1 MGVMENYRQFLKS
14 LSEQQRVELYRELQQ
29 RLGPGKSPVRELLVL
44 FETDANTDPT
54 AAMRK
59 LAAAELAEYE
69 RPTRYL
75 PVNRLPVNPQGK
87 LDRAALAAL
96 VPDEDSEPTIPTLP
110 GVEQSKLQAVSEAFA
125 QSLGRAGVGAD
136 DNFFEL
142 GGHSLL
148 LVDCILGIEKKTGVR
163 LSTDVF
169 LQNPTPRA
177 LAAELE
183 SKTRPATAYLY
194 PVVDA
199 ADGLPVFIF
208 SASRLAY
215 ALKQRPN
222 PWHLFGVQIRWLD
235 DDDQLIPY
243 RDLQD
248 LARRICGEL
257 SQVVSDKPY
266 VIAGSSFAG
275 MLAFEVACQMDKA
288 GMAPSLTVLID
299 PSPFSGL
306 RTWLQNDL
314 EADTNIG
321 YAQHLLLAKWL
332 LINNPFRARFWQRLK
347 KRFKPGNK
355 ATARVHGLP
364 VRATSAKQAS
374 SFNDDRTFALWRS
387 YRASSYS
394 GRVTLMTTRERVWQ
408 VEQNWRRYLPADT
421 LPILLETTHKQILR
435 EPFMS
440 SDVVPLLENAVEQAI
455 EP

>member
-1 MGVMENYRQFLKS
+1 M
-14 LSEQQRVELYRELQQ
+14 
-29 RLGPGKSPVRELLVL
+29 
-44 FETDANTDPT
+44 
-54 AAMRK
+54 
-59 LAAAELAEYE
+59 
-69 RPTRYL
+69 
-75 PVNRLPVNPQGK
+75 
-87 LDRAALAAL
+87 
-96 VPDEDSEPTIPTLP
+96 
-110 GVEQSKLQAVSEAFA
+110 
-125 QSLGRAGVGAD
+125 
-136 DNFFEL
+136 
-142 GGHSLL
+142 
-148 LVDCILGIEKKTGVR
+148 DCILGIEKTTGVR

-194 PVVDA
+194 PVAEA

-222 PWHLFGVQIRWLD
+222 LWHLFGVQLRWLD

-288 GMAPSLTVLID
+288 GKAPSLTVLID
-299 PSPFSGL
+299 PSPFAGL

-332 LINNPFRARFWQRLK
+332 LINNPLRARFWQRLK
-347 KRFKPGNK
+347 QRFNPSNK
-355 ATARVHGLP
+355 ATATTMAYRSAPP
-364 VRATSAKQAS
+364 VPNKHRPLTTTELSPCGAAIVLQAM
-374 SFNDDRTFALWRS
+374 RGPW
-387 YRASSYS
+387 
-394 GRVTLMTTRERVWQ
+394 
-408 VEQNWRRYLPADT
+408 P
-421 LPILLETTHKQILR
+421 
-435 EPFMS
+435 
-440 SDVVPLLENAVEQAI
+440 
-455 EP
+455 

>member
-1 MGVMENYRQFLKS
+1 MENYRQLLKT

-29 RLGPGKSPVRELLVL
+29 RLGQGSSPVRELLVL
-44 FETDANTDPT
+44 FETDEGTDPT
-54 AAMRK
+54 SAMRE
-59 LAAAELAEYE
+59 LAELELAEYE

-75 PVNRLPVNPQGK
+75 PVNRLPLNPQGK

-96 VPDEDSEPTIPTLP
+96 VPDENSETAVATLP

-125 QSLGRAGVGAD
+125 QSLARARVGAD

-183 SKTRPATAYLY
+183 SKTRPASAYVY
-194 PVVDA
+194 PVAEA
-199 ADGLPVFIF
+199 AGGLPVFIF

-215 ALKQRPN
+215 ALKQRPK
-222 PWHLFGVQIRWLD
+222 PWRLFGVQLRWLD
-235 DDDQLIPY
+235 DKHQLIPY

-248 LARRICGEL
+248 LARRICAEL
-257 SQVVSDKPY
+257 SPVVSDKPY

-299 PSPFSGL
+299 PSPFAGL

-321 YAQHLLLAKWL
+321 YARHLLLAKWL
-332 LINNPFRARFWQRLK
+332 LINNPLRMRFWQRIK
-347 KRFKPGNK
+347 QRFVTRNE
-355 ATARVHGLP
+355 ATTRVDGEP
-364 VRATSAKQAS
+364 VRATSAIQAS
-374 SFNDDRTFALWRS
+374 SFNDDRTFALWRN
-387 YRASSYS
+387 YRASSYG
-394 GRVTLMTTRERVWQ
+394 GRLALMTTRERVWQ
-408 VEQNWRRYLPADT
+408 VEQNWRPYLPAGT
-421 LPILLETTHKQILR
+421 APILLDTTHKQILR

-440 SDVVPLLENAVEQAI
+440 SDVVPLLESAIEQAF
-455 EP
+455 EV